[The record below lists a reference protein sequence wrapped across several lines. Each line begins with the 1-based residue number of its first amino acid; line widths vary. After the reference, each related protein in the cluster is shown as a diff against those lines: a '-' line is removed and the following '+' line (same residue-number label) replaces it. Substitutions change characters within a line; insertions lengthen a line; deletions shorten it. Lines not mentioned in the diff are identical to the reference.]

1 MKVRAGVPEGGD
13 AGEVDGGGHGGER
26 DGCEEELQDAEAEAA
41 GRPRHPGQVL
51 HQHARRRLH
60 RIRGRRHLQRV
71 HHRPAREHLGPH
83 CSLNTA
89 HTQANACGGGL
100 ASARPSSGS
109 VSAGR
114 GVVLDTRRRWRGR
127 EEKRSSEAAPAAAS
141 GEARAATQPV
151 RARVGSSPPTRPARA
166 ALLCGLCRCAW
177 RTQIQ

>member
-1 MKVRAGVPEGGD
+1 
-13 AGEVDGGGHGGER
+13 
-26 DGCEEELQDAEAEAA
+26 
-41 GRPRHPGQVL
+41 
-51 HQHARRRLH
+51 
-60 RIRGRRHLQRV
+60 V

-109 VSAGR
+109 VSSGR

-127 EEKRSSEAAPAAAS
+127 EKKRSSEVAPAAAS
-141 GEARAATQPV
+141 GEARAATRPV

-166 ALLCGLCRCAW
+166 AVRPVPRCAQGFFFLLTAHPKPPPPVPVYQSGLPVTG
-177 RTQIQ
+177 R